1 MLVPHVAEQLRL
13 SDRRIVITG
22 AGGWLGL
29 ATLDLLADALGGHFA
44 DRVRCFGATP
54 RTITLC
60 SGRSISQQPL
70 GALSSLSRT
79 PSWLLHFAFLTK
91 DRAEG
96 MAEAEYR
103 AANVAIRDM
112 VLAALSPIGVD
123 RLFVAS
129 SGAAA
134 KAHDP
139 QASAAMRLYGEL
151 KLLDEEAFA
160 EWASGTPDRRAVI
173 GRIFNVT
180 GPYINK
186 HEAYAIASFIIDAL
200 AGREIAVR
208 ATRRVVRANVAIREL
223 MSLVFAMLADDRG
236 PVAQFDSG
244 GDPLELGELAAV
256 ISQRLNGRGVQRA
269 AITDPVADIYHGDVA
284 AYRALLTQY
293 GVDPVP
299 LGDQIAETAAYLC
312 NASH

>member
-1 MLVPHVAEQLRL
+1 MAEQLRL

-29 ATLDLLADALGGHFA
+29 ATLDLLADALGGHFV
-44 DRVRCFGATP
+44 DRVQCFGATA
-54 RTITLC
+54 RTIILGG
-60 SGRSISQQPL
+60 GRSISQQPL
-70 GALSSLSRT
+70 EALSSLSRT
-79 PSWLLHFAFLTK
+79 PSSLLHFAFLTK

-103 AANVAIRDM
+103 AANVAIRDK

-123 RLFVAS
+123 RLFGAS

-134 KAHDP
+134 KADDP

-160 EWASGTPDRRAVI
+160 EWASGTPGRLAVI

-186 HEAYAIASFIIDAL
+186 HEAYAIASFILDAL
-200 AGREIAVR
+200 AGRAIAVR

-223 MSLVFAMLADDRG
+223 MSLVFAMLAEDRG
-236 PVAQFDSG
+236 PVVRFDSG
-244 GDPLELGELAAV
+244 GDPLELGELATV
-256 ISQRLNGRGVQRA
+256 VSHRLSGRGVQRA

-284 AYRALLTQY
+284 AYRALLKRH
-293 GVDPVP
+293 GIGSVA
-299 LGDQIAETAAYLC
+299 LGDQIAETAAYLQTI
-312 NASH
+312 SH